1 MGEGSELSLLELELC
16 SPSGEAATWASLAG
30 ELDTIVEAVEQQRPG
45 SQVERQGAGAGESG
59 AGGGTTRLTGTSS
72 PAS

>member
-45 SQVERQGAGAGESG
+45 SQVERQGVGVGEGKS
-59 AGGGTTRLTGTSS
+59 TGK
-72 PAS
+72 